1 MAMPA
6 KGRTTFA
13 MPVLATFVVSMAS
26 CHAFIR
32 PSAPPC
38 HRPSHGLAR
47 RHLAWAQQQGEGRLR
62 GRATVPRQWARP
74 APPAAPSPLSAAATD
89 AADSPAAV
97 DAAAIKEVG
106 IKLAVSGA
114 LLGPCHDNY
123 HSAFGVLKYNAAAV
137 PLTLTVGGNELL
149 HTAAFVPPLFGFA
162 AVLIGGL
169 YVLLDQLLDTPVDAR
184 SPSPPAVLCGIS
196 FFTGQ
201 YWLSGLLAGP
211 YAAAGL
217 PLAATHA
224 VLLVTGLLSWQLF
237 DRTRTG
243 FAVGLMT
250 AVGGTVIEMGLIN
263 FLGLYN
269 YLAADLLGVDS
280 WIPWVVSEGLPIH
293 RRDRSPAELRTGARR
308 GGVE

>member
-1 MAMPA
+1 M
-6 KGRTTFA
+6 
-13 MPVLATFVVSMAS
+13 S
-26 CHAFIR
+26 
-32 PSAPPC
+32 
-38 HRPSHGLAR
+38 
-47 RHLAWAQQQGEGRLR
+47 
-62 GRATVPRQWARP
+62 RQWARP
-74 APPAAPSPLSAAATD
+74 APPATPSTLRAATD
-89 AADSPAAV
+89 ATDSPATV

-106 IKLAVSGA
+106 VRLAVSGA
-114 LLGPCHDNY
+114 LLGPCLDNY

-169 YVLLDQLLDTPVDAR
+169 YVLLDVILDTPAAAR
-184 SPSPPAVLCGIS
+184 SPSPPVVLCGIS

-280 WIPWVVSEGLPIH
+280 WIPWVVSE
-293 RRDRSPAELRTGARR
+293 RSD
-308 GGVE
+308 GGVAHSDATAPATRFSLLSPRPTTRTHHPDPCPPVFRRSAGRGELGALLSCDGDGDGEGRVIRVKMMVTAAKAGRR